1 MINVIIMRKRR
12 VMPYDKCD
20 NNGEEEGDA
29 LMIDVIVMRKRRVM
43 PCQINVIIMRKRR
56 VMPL

>member
-20 NNGEEEGDA
+20 NNEEEEGDA
-29 LMIDVIVMRKRRVM
+29 LM
-43 PCQINVIIMRKRR
+43 INVIIMRKRR